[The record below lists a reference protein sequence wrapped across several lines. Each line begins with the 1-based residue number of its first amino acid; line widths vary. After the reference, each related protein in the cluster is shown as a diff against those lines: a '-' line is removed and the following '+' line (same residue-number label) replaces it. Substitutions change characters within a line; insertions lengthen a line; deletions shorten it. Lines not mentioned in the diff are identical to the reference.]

1 MKILC
6 TMSEDQFN
14 SIEKYIE
21 CHDWA
26 NPIEDHYVFYEP
38 TSQFLFIMAL
48 FNIQVYKDT

>member
-1 MKILC
+1 ML
-6 TMSEDQFN
+6 SDQFDQ
-14 SIEKYIE
+14 IEPHID
-21 CHDWA
+21 CRDWA

>member
-1 MKILC
+1 MKYLAHI
-6 TMSEDQFN
+6 DADVFDR
-14 SIEKYIE
+14 IEPYIE